1 MNQRTTIGGTVYES
15 VGSTTSN
22 LLLRCN
28 GTARI
33 QWGSKLIDLI
43 KNGKLATDGD
53 STQVSVVND
62 ESEIKHDGLYVV
74 KKDKSYQLFV
84 CKSGERY
91 NLSGADLYISAS
103 TKQDLTV
110 EQKKQA
116 QENIGIVYN
125 TLEDAKKA
133 NIQSGIVYIL
143 ADKQLYT
150 IQDGIIEEFEAKL
163 QTVTVT
169 QENETGEVITSS
181 CKIVLQ
187 VSNNN
192 YLVLENGNTICNS
205 NFVLS
210 NGYKICSDNYSETAG
225 FSIYV
230 ENNEATLHVDN
241 LKVRNV
247 EDTLQLIKTTYMDL
261 MSLMYKETLQPS
273 RWYLITDFQNHWNL
287 DKDGYRPIC
296 VMAKNNHSI
305 SKEGYLYYQSDVIV
319 HYDPMYQESI
329 STDSG
334 VFNAKGRIT
343 WMRDPNNNEANFD
356 FLDYSE
362 FVDSNDVKLN
372 TLHATDFGSDMSI
385 FPTESYNNKLIVD
398 KLYGTFVN
406 QGVIDNSDVCRIDFK
421 FDDSNGSRM
430 QMHDNVLQCSG
441 YGIVLDTTCDK
452 FYNNIFGT
460 INNVNPIQSNI
471 YNCKFMDIT
480 NCTFGSGD
488 LTNIVCRTNLENQVF
503 SSTSNELL
511 YDITKSKDIYLNNSV
526 LNITSVGEQI
536 FYKGMIIMHSGFETV
551 PYGWAVCDGK
561 SHIFN
566 GESITTPNLVGRFI
580 KAVDNQSSVGSVD
593 TNNNNEVTLQESNL
607 PQHSHPHTSHS
618 HSFSG
623 STSSTISTAT
633 GATQKQAIT
642 SIEGG
647 TSGFSGDDVT
657 IGNNTINISISG
669 TTGASTSYEGTRSW
683 ENKPFSI
690 EPNYYSLIFI
700 MKL

>member
-187 VSNNN
+187 VSDNN

-241 LKVRNV
+241 LKVRNA
-247 EDTLQLIKTTYMDL
+247 EDTLQLIKITYMDL
-261 MSLMYKETLQPS
+261 MSLMYAETLQPL

-287 DKDGYRPIC
+287 DKNGYRPIC

-305 SKEGYLYYQSDVIV
+305 SKEGYLYYQSDVVV
-319 HYDPMYQESI
+319 HYDPTYQESI

-334 VFNAKGRIT
+334 VFNTKGKIT
-343 WMRDPNNNEANFD
+343 WMKDPNNNEANFD

-362 FVDSNDVKLN
+362 FVDSNGTKLT
-372 TLHATDFGSDMSI
+372 TLHTTDFGSDMSI

-398 KLYGTFVN
+398 KLYGTFVDR
-406 QGVIDNSDVCRIDFK
+406 GVIDNSDVCRIDFK
-421 FDDSNGSRM
+421 FDDSNGMRM

-441 YGIVLDTTCDK
+441 NGIVLDATCDK

-460 INNVNPIQSNI
+460 VNNINPIQANI
-471 YNCKFMDIT
+471 YNCKFMNIT
-480 NCTFGSGD
+480 NCTFGSGN

-551 PYGWAVCDGK
+551 PYGWAVCDGQ
-561 SHIFN
+561 SHSFN

-580 KAVDNQSSVGSVD
+580 KAVDNKSAVGSVD
-593 TNNNNEVTLQESNL
+593 TNTNNEVTLSESNL